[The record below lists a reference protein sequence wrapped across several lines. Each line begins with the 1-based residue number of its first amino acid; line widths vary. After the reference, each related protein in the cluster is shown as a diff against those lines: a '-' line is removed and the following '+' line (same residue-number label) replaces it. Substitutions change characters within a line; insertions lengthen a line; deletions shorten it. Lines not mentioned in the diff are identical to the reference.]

1 MTGAEVSI
9 IGSNGFIGSSL
20 VSFLQK
26 ENKKLQLFESESTY
40 IDDFGQLKENI
51 ANSEII
57 VWCASKVNPI
67 SAQNNSELV
76 EAEIEIW
83 KNFVKY
89 IARNSDKSPELI
101 FMSTG
106 GCIYSG
112 ENPPFSEDAEANGSN
127 IYGKMKSDM
136 EKILITSGLK
146 YKILRVANVYGP
158 GQPSGRGQGVIAEWV
173 NRIRSGDPIEIFGNL
188 ENSRDFLHVQDL
200 NLAISQ
206 LIKISGNQ
214 ILNIG
219 SGKATKLNELLQIFN
234 SKSNSKIEVA
244 YSDART
250 VDRSDYWLDI
260 SKMRQLTNWQ
270 PRINLKSGILE
281 ILNSI

>member
-1 MTGAEVSI
+1 MWYNKVVADISTLPDFIDYFNNELLSAKNEV
-9 IGSNGFIGSSL
+9 
-20 VSFLQK
+20 K
-26 ENKKLQLFESESTY
+26 
-40 IDDFGQLKENI
+40 
-51 ANSEII
+51 
-57 VWCASKVNPI
+57 
-67 SAQNNSELV
+67 
-76 EAEIEIW
+76 
-83 KNFVKY
+83 
-89 IARNSDKSPELI
+89 
-101 FMSTG
+101 
-106 GCIYSG
+106 
-112 ENPPFSEDAEANGSN
+112 
-127 IYGKMKSDM
+127 
-136 EKILITSGLK
+136 
-146 YKILRVANVYGP
+146 
-158 GQPSGRGQGVIAEWV
+158 
-173 NRIRSGDPIEIFGNL
+173 IFGNL